1 MGKKIDYNV
10 NIIKYSTIIH
20 IKHKVAR
27 LNKRFNMIT
36 QISPLGSMDLLAQI
50 EVDALKRSANSEV
63 YQLFRNC
70 SLATL
75 NAGSKTDNTK
85 ELLDKHIA
93 YEINVITK
101 ERGVKLELVNP
112 PESAFVDGKI
122 IRSIQA
128 NLFAVLRDILF
139 VNSQINA
146 IRGLLPLTSHGIDQS
161 SYITNLVFA
170 ILRNANA
177 LHVGE
182 DPSLIV
188 CWGGHSINEI
198 EYYYAR
204 QVGMQLGLRE
214 LNICTGCG
222 PGVMEAPMK
231 GAAVGHAQQRYKESR
246 FIGMTE
252 PSIIAAEPPNALVNE
267 LIIMPDIE
275 KRLEAF
281 VRMAHG
287 IIIFPG
293 GPGTAEELLYIL
305 GILLNPANENQTLPL
320 ILTGPKESTEYF
332 KAIDNFIRST
342 LGEQATK
349 LYQIVIDDPAEVAR
363 IMKNGVKQVKSS
375 RLSSGDAY
383 GFNWTLK
390 IDEALQHPFDP
401 THDNMASLN
410 LHTEQPVE
418 SLAADLR
425 RAFSGIVAGNV
436 KESGMKQ
443 IEQYGPYKLQ
453 GDPQLMKQ
461 LDELLRSFVEQD
473 RMKLPGGTAYQPCYE
488 ICY

>member
-1 MGKKIDYNV
+1 
-10 NIIKYSTIIH
+10 
-20 IKHKVAR
+20 
-27 LNKRFNMIT
+27 MIT
-36 QISPLGSMDLLAQI
+36 HISPLGSMDLLAQA
-50 EVDALKRSANSEV
+50 EVDILKKSANSEL
-63 YQLFRNC
+63 YQLYRNC

-85 ELLDKHIA
+85 ELLDRFKSF
-93 YEINVITK
+93 EINVISR
-101 ERGVKLELVNP
+101 ERGVKLELVNA
-112 PESAFVDGKI
+112 PESAFVDQRI

-139 VNSQINA
+139 LNNQISA
-146 IRGLLPLTSHGIDQS
+146 IKQLVSNVKLDRDHSF
-161 SYITNLVFA
+161 YITNLVFS

-182 DPSLIV
+182 EPNLIV
-188 CWGGHSINEI
+188 CWGGHSINEN

-222 PGVMEAPMK
+222 PGIMEAPMK
-231 GAAVGHAQQRYKESR
+231 GAAVGHAQQRYKDSR

-305 GILLNPANENQTLPL
+305 GILLNPANKSQTLPL
-320 ILTGPKESTEYF
+320 ILTGPKECEEYF
-332 KAIDNFIRST
+332 TAIDNFIRSA
-342 LGEQATK
+342 LGDEATK
-349 LYQIVIDDPAEVAR
+349 LYQIVIDSPEQVAR
-363 IMKNGVKQVKSS
+363 IMKDGVKQVKSS
-375 RLSSGDAY
+375 RLTTGDAY
-383 GFNWTLK
+383 GFNWLLK
-390 IDEALQHPFDP
+390 IDESLQHPFDP
-401 THDNMASLN
+401 THANMASLN
-410 LHTEQPVE
+410 LHKDQPVE
-418 SLAADLR
+418 LLAADLR

-436 KESGMKQ
+436 KEFGMKL
-443 IEQYGPYKLQ
+443 IAEHGPYKLQ
-453 GDPQLMKQ
+453 GDPEIMQH
-461 LDELLRSFVEQD
+461 LDNLLRSFIQQD